1 VKKEKTVA
9 RTDKR
14 KNLTN
19 GSIIKNVWYLAVPLM
34 VGYVLRDTFN
44 IVDMVFV
51 GKLGPTAIAAVA
63 MAGFI
68 LGLVYVAAMGIGTGT
83 VAMVA
88 RFVGNKNFEKAE
100 QVTIQS
106 LFMAIIYSA
115 GIALVGW
122 VLAEPL
128 LGLLG
133 AESEVIRLGASYL
146 KIVFIGSFT
155 IFIFILLAFSLRA
168 AGDAVTPT
176 KALALATF
184 LNIGLDPLL
193 IFGIWIFPRMGVAG
207 SALATIISQGAGMVY
222 LMWVFFAKKSV
233 IHLSLRNLK
242 VDFNIMGRIVKI
254 GVFGS
259 LEMLARN
266 LSGLVIVR
274 FVAIYGTFT
283 VAAYGIGMRLMM
295 VAMMPGFGIAQAAA
309 ALVGQNLGAEK
320 PDRAAKS
327 AWFAAGFYGVI
338 MAGIATIYILFSHL
352 LIGLFN
358 TDPRVIRVGEEF
370 LNLVSFGFVF
380 MALSIVLARA
390 MQGAGDTITP
400 MVITGICLF
409 ALRIPLIILFS
420 QQMSLA
426 TRGLWMGIV
435 VSSVV
440 QGSIVTFWFSR
451 GRWKYKRI

>member
-1 VKKEKTVA
+1 VKREKTVP
-9 RTDKR
+9 RIDKR
-14 KNLTN
+14 RDLTS
-19 GSIIKNVWYLAVPLM
+19 GSIVKNIWYLTVPLM
-34 VGYVLRDTFN
+34 IGYVLRDTFN

-51 GKLGPTAIAAVA
+51 GKLGSAAIAAVA

-68 LGLVYVAAMGIGTGT
+68 LGLMYVAAMGIGTGT

-106 LFMAIIYSA
+106 LFMAIVYSA
-115 GIALVGW
+115 GVALVGW
-122 VLAEPL
+122 ILAEPL

-133 AESEVIRLGASYL
+133 AESEVIVLGVSYL

-168 AGDAVTPT
+168 AGDALTPT
-176 KALALATF
+176 KALVLATF

-193 IFGIWIFPRMGVAG
+193 IFGIWIFPRLGVAG

-222 LMWVFFAKKSV
+222 LMRIFFAKKSV
-233 IHLSLRNLK
+233 IHLSWKKLK
-242 VDFNIMGRIVKI
+242 VDFNTMGRIVRI

-266 LSGLVIVR
+266 LSGLAIVR

-295 VAMMPGFGIAQAAA
+295 VAMMPGFGIAQSAAT
-309 ALVGQNLGAEK
+309 LVGQNLGAEK

-338 MAGIATIYILFSHL
+338 MACIATIYILFSHS
-352 LIGLFN
+352 LIGLFSAN
-358 TDPRVIRVGEEF
+358 PQVIRIGEEF
-370 LNLVSFGFVF
+370 LNFVSFGFVF

-390 MQGAGDTITP
+390 MQGAGDTVTP

-409 ALRIPLIILFS
+409 ALRIPLMVLFS
-420 QQMSLA
+420 QKMGLA
-426 TRGLWMGIV
+426 TSGLWMGIM
-435 VSSVV
+435 VSTMA
-440 QGSIVTFWFSR
+440 QGLIVAFWFGR
-451 GRWKYKRI
+451 GRWKYKKI